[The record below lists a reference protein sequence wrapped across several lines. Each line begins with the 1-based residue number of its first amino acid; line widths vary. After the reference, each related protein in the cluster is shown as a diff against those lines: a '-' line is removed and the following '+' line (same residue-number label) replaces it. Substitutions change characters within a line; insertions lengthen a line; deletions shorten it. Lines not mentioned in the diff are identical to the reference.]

1 MCFSGARRP
10 RGSPRASGRPS
21 ARRRVWRG
29 GRLESLGVGSAG
41 GSRGRRPRLS
51 VVAVAFLAA
60 CALGPRYRRP
70 AVPTPE
76 TTRGQH
82 GPADPASLADS
93 PWWAVFRDP
102 ALQALVE
109 EAIRSSHDL
118 RAAAPRA
125 EQARNQTAAARA
137 DLLPQ
142 VSHPGP

>member
-21 ARRRVWRG
+21 ARRRAWRG

-60 CALGPRYRRP
+60 CALGPSYRP
-70 AVPTPE
+70 PVVPTPE
-76 TTRGQH
+76 TTRAQR

-93 PWWAVFRDP
+93 PWWAVFRTP
-102 ALQALVE
+102 ALQALLE
-109 EAIRSSHDL
+109 GAICGTPHR
-118 RAAAPRA
+118 RAA
-125 EQARNQTAAARA
+125 
-137 DLLPQ
+137 
-142 VSHPGP
+142 